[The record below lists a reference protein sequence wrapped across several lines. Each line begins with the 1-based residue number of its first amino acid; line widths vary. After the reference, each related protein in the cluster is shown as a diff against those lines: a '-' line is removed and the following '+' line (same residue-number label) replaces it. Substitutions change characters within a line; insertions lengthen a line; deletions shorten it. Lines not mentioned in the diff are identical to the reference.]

1 LGNIR
6 RSRGYNF
13 EHTLVQRLNNA
24 QWRARRLGGS
34 STGLP
39 DIVAV
44 NNDAGILLT
53 IEAKSGTSDILYVPL
68 DQIERC
74 LMVRNMFGIYPE
86 RHIILAFK
94 FMGKK
99 RFRRKN
105 ETVYE
110 SRRLTEYYKVADIVI
125 GMKALPIVKC
135 TYDGKTYAIFRNK
148 TVPLGLP
155 DYNMPFHK
163 LARRAPLVG
172 RAGLQAKAT
181 KTIRTVTEKKLVTA
195 LPLVLLDKKDEG
207 ISTGSRNR
215 KRERKSEP

>member
-1 LGNIR
+1 MGNIR
-6 RSRGYNF
+6 RSRGYNY
-13 EHTLVQRLNNA
+13 EHTLVQRLNDG

-74 LMVRNMFGIYPE
+74 IIVRNMFSIYPE

-110 SRRLTEYYKVADIVI
+110 SRRLIEYYKVADVVVS
-125 GMKALPIVKC
+125 MKALPIIKC
-135 TYDGKTYAIFRNK
+135 TYDGKTYAIYRNK
-148 TVPLGLP
+148 TMPLDLP
-155 DYNMPFHK
+155 DYNMPFHRPK
-163 LARRAPLVG
+163 RRATLM
-172 RAGLQAKAT
+172 ASS
-181 KTIRTVTEKKLVTA
+181 KLHNKVVPTTT
-195 LPLVLLDKKDEG
+195 
-207 ISTGSRNR
+207 STN
-215 KRERKSEP
+215 

>member
-1 LGNIR
+1 M
-6 RSRGYNF
+6 
-13 EHTLVQRLNNA
+13 
-24 QWRARRLGGS
+24 GGS

-68 DQIERC
+68 DQIERF
-74 LMVRNMFGIYPE
+74 LIVRKMFGIYPE

-110 SRRLTEYYKVADIVI
+110 SRRLIEYYKVADVVV
-125 GMKALPIVKC
+125 GMKALPIIKC
-135 TYDGKTYAIFRNK
+135 TYDGKTYAIFSNK
-148 TVPLGLP
+148 TVPLALP

-163 LARRAPLVG
+163 LARQVTVMAPA
-172 RAGLQAKAT
+172 RLQAKT
-181 KTIRTVTEKKLVTA
+181 RKTTTRRTTT
-195 LPLVLLDKKDEG
+195 
-207 ISTGSRNR
+207 TT
-215 KRERKSEP
+215 

>member
-1 LGNIR
+1 MGSNIR

-13 EHTLVQRLNNA
+13 EHSLVERFNRCPNYL
-24 QWRARRLGGS
+24 ARRLGGS

-44 NNDAGILLT
+44 NNEAGILLT

-74 LMVRNMFGIYPE
+74 LIVRKMFGIYPE

-110 SRRLTEYYKVADIVI
+110 SRRLVEYYKVADIVT
-125 GMKALPIVKC
+125 GMKALPIIKC
-135 TYDGKTYAIFRNK
+135 TYDGQTYAIFSNK
-148 TVPLGLP
+148 TMPLELP
-155 DYNMPFHK
+155 NYNMPFQK
-163 LARRAPLVG
+163 LP
-172 RAGLQAKAT
+172 
-181 KTIRTVTEKKLVTA
+181 
-195 LPLVLLDKKDEG
+195 
-207 ISTGSRNR
+207 
-215 KRERKSEP
+215 

>member
-1 LGNIR
+1 MGSNIR

-13 EHTLVQRLNNA
+13 EHSLVERFN
-24 QWRARRLGGS
+24 RCPKYFARRLGGS

-44 NNDAGILLT
+44 NNHAGILLT

-105 ETVYE
+105 ETVYQ
-110 SRRLTEYYKVADIVI
+110 SRRLIEYYKVADIVV

-135 TYDGKTYAIFRNK
+135 TYDGKTYAIFRNNK
-148 TVPLGLP
+148 TVPLYLP
-155 DYNMPFHK
+155 DYSMPFHK
-163 LARRAPLVG
+163 LARRIALMAPPAERL
-172 RAGLQAKAT
+172 LQTKAT
-181 KTIRTVTEKKLVTA
+181 NKKHQ
-195 LPLVLLDKKDEG
+195 KH
-207 ISTGSRNR
+207 
-215 KRERKSEP
+215 

>member
-13 EHTLVQRLNNA
+13 EHTLVQRLNNGK
-24 QWRARRLGGS
+24 WRARRLGGS

-53 IEAKSGTSDILYVPL
+53 IEAKSGTSDILYVPV

-74 LMVRNMFGIYPE
+74 LIVRKMFSIYPE

-110 SRRLTEYYKVADIVI
+110 SRRLIEYYKVADIAVR
-125 GMKALPIVKC
+125 MKTLPIIKC
-135 TYDGKTYAIFRNK
+135 TYDGKTYAIFKNK
-148 TVPLGLP
+148 TVRLDLP
-155 DYNMPFHK
+155 DYSMPLHK
-163 LARRAPLVG
+163 LERRVPLIASARLP
-172 RAGLQAKAT
+172 AKGIKKVAT
-181 KTIRTVTEKKLVTA
+181 V
-195 LPLVLLDKKDEG
+195 
-207 ISTGSRNR
+207 
-215 KRERKSEP
+215 

>member
-1 LGNIR
+1 
-6 RSRGYNF
+6 
-13 EHTLVQRLNNA
+13 VQRLNNA

-163 LARRAPLVG
+163 LARRAPLAG

-181 KTIRTVTEKKLVTA
+181 KTIRTVTEKKLVSA

-215 KRERKSEP
+215 KRERENLSLDKDDST

>member
-1 LGNIR
+1 MKKQQFLQINLKIRDKHRYSGLGNIR
-6 RSRGYNF
+6 RSRGYNY
-13 EHTLVQRLNNA
+13 EHTLVQRLNEGE
-24 QWRARRLGGS
+24 WCARRLGGS

-44 NNDAGILLT
+44 NNDSGILLT

-74 LMVRNMFGIYPE
+74 IIVRNMFGFYPE

-110 SRRLTEYYKVADIVI
+110 SRRLMEYYKVADIVTD
-125 GMKALPIVKC
+125 MKILPIIKC

-148 TVPLGLP
+148 TRPLGLP
-155 DYNMPFHK
+155 NYNMPFHK
-163 LARRAPLVG
+163 VTRRVVQMAT
-172 RAGLQAKAT
+172 AGLQT
-181 KTIRTVTEKKLVTA
+181 KPR
-195 LPLVLLDKKDEG
+195 KD
-207 ISTGSRNR
+207 IQ
-215 KRERKSEP
+215 

>member
-1 LGNIR
+1 
-6 RSRGYNF
+6 
-13 EHTLVQRLNNA
+13 VQRLNNA

-215 KRERKSEP
+215 KSERQNLSLDKDDST

>member
-1 LGNIR
+1 
-6 RSRGYNF
+6 
-13 EHTLVQRLNNA
+13 
-24 QWRARRLGGS
+24 LGGS

>member
-1 LGNIR
+1 MGSNIR

-13 EHTLVQRLNNA
+13 EHSLVERFN
-24 QWRARRLGGS
+24 RCPKYFARRLGGS

-74 LMVRNMFGIYPE
+74 LLVRSMFSIYPE

-99 RFRRKN
+99 RFRRKK

-110 SRRLTEYYKVADIVI
+110 SRRLIEYYKVADIVVR
-125 GMKALPIVKC
+125 MRALPIIKC
-135 TYDGKTYAIFRNK
+135 TYDGKTYAIFKNK
-148 TVPLGLP
+148 TVRLDLP

-163 LARRAPLVG
+163 LERRVPLMAAAR
-172 RAGLQAKAT
+172 LQSKAT
-181 KTIRTVTEKKLVTA
+181 KTRTTT
-195 LPLVLLDKKDEG
+195 
-207 ISTGSRNR
+207 N
-215 KRERKSEP
+215 

>member
-1 LGNIR
+1 
-6 RSRGYNF
+6 
-13 EHTLVQRLNNA
+13 
-24 QWRARRLGGS
+24 LGGS

-74 LMVRNMFGIYPE
+74 LLVHNMFSIYPE

-110 SRRLTEYYKVADIVI
+110 SRRLIEYYKVADIVVR
-125 GMKALPIVKC
+125 MKALPIIKC

-148 TVPLGLP
+148 TVRLDLP
-155 DYNMPFHK
+155 NYSMPFHK
-163 LARRAPLVG
+163 LERRIPLIAPAR
-172 RAGLQAKAT
+172 LQAKAT
-181 KTIRTVTEKKLVTA
+181 KTTRTTT
-195 LPLVLLDKKDEG
+195 
-207 ISTGSRNR
+207 N
-215 KRERKSEP
+215 

>member
-13 EHTLVQRLNNA
+13 EHTLVQRLNNG

-74 LMVRNMFGIYPE
+74 LIVRNMFGIYPE
-86 RHIILAFK
+86 RHIVLAFK

-105 ETVYE
+105 ETVYQ
-110 SRRLTEYYKVADIVI
+110 SRRLIEYYKVADIVV
-125 GMKALPIVKC
+125 GMKALPIIKC
-135 TYDGKTYAIFRNK
+135 TYDGKTYAIFRNNR
-148 TVPLGLP
+148 TVPLDLP

-163 LARRAPLVG
+163 LARRVPVMAPA
-172 RAGLQAKAT
+172 RLQPKAT
-181 KTIRTVTEKKLVTA
+181 KAKTTRTTT
-195 LPLVLLDKKDEG
+195 
-207 ISTGSRNR
+207 T
-215 KRERKSEP
+215 